1 MISIVKPDNTQYEI
15 DQQKVEL
22 VFFEVGPMDSHTIGP
37 FPDVERS
44 ILAVGTD
51 KTIYYCGVDTY
62 QESYEEGGRTIP
74 YIFMYNEDGDIL
86 ELENILKW
94 AYIDPIL
101 EGIKE

>member
-1 MISIVKPDNTQYEI
+1 MISIVKTDNTQHEI

-51 KTIYYCGVDTY
+51 K
-62 QESYEEGGRTIP
+62 S
-74 YIFMYNEDGDIL
+74 NS
-86 ELENILKW
+86 K
-94 AYIDPIL
+94 
-101 EGIKE
+101 